1 MTCRDFRQSPS
12 DESPSRRACRMI
24 TSSCHPSVIII
35 YCLIIVIDTHK
46 DRERGDVEVKK
57 RLIVK
62 VNISCDHIF
71 NIGLPV
77 SYQPETAPAQPRP
90 LRPLE
95 PHSTV
100 KHCSNNR
107 YQVGGYNNAMFGSYQ
122 THVSREYHQTSRVE
136 DITIK
141 FSRLRRIPTTLHLT
155 PFTLSYIH
163 DETEYCIY
171 APWQGPSWESSSS
184 WYQPSCLSLLL
195 NFSYL

>member
-1 MTCRDFRQSPS
+1 MHANEHPIPYQLRQMTCRDFRQSPS

-24 TSSCHPSVIII
+24 TSSCHPSVIIM

-122 THVSREYHQTSRVE
+122 KNVSCEYQKRHYKKDWFRSRVSAASL
-136 DITIK
+136 DHTA
-141 FSRLRRIPTTLHLT
+141 SYTLHPL
-155 PFTLSYIH
+155 IH
-163 DETEYCIY
+163 TR
-171 APWQGPSWESSSS
+171 
-184 WYQPSCLSLLL
+184 
-195 NFSYL
+195 